1 LQEPAFTLVAVLT
14 LQRSIPCR
22 RFGTIKF
29 RQAAFP
35 PKARTEIGCQW
46 IGHSMNRKYASTFA
60 QSAKNVS
67 FYSSTRPEVLQD
79 RLARC
84 GVGDRTRRS
93 GIPEWKR
100 VYLKK
105 TEERRLLH
113 QARVLGWG
121 KEKRY
126 YYACKTT

>member
-1 LQEPAFTLVAVLT
+1 MDWAFHESQIRFDIRAEREEYEFLFKHPA
-14 LQRSIPCR
+14 R
-22 RFGTIKF
+22 
-29 RQAAFP
+29 
-35 PKARTEIGCQW
+35 
-46 IGHSMNRKYASTFA
+46 
-60 QSAKNVS
+60 
-67 FYSSTRPEVLQD
+67 VLQD

-84 GVGDRTRRS
+84 GGGDRTRRP

-100 VYLKK
+100 VYLKD

-126 YYACKTT
+126 YYVCKTT

>member
-1 LQEPAFTLVAVLT
+1 MDWTFHESQIRFDIRADREEYEFFFKHPA
-14 LQRSIPCR
+14 S
-22 RFGTIKF
+22 
-29 RQAAFP
+29 
-35 PKARTEIGCQW
+35 
-46 IGHSMNRKYASTFA
+46 
-60 QSAKNVS
+60 
-67 FYSSTRPEVLQD
+67 VLQD

-84 GVGDRTRRS
+84 GGGDRTRRP

-100 VYLKK
+100 VYLKE

-121 KEKRY
+121 KRERY

>member
-1 LQEPAFTLVAVLT
+1 MSMDWAFHESQIRFDIRAEREEYEFLFKHPA
-14 LQRSIPCR
+14 R
-22 RFGTIKF
+22 
-29 RQAAFP
+29 
-35 PKARTEIGCQW
+35 
-46 IGHSMNRKYASTFA
+46 
-60 QSAKNVS
+60 
-67 FYSSTRPEVLQD
+67 VLQD

-84 GVGDRTRRS
+84 GGGDRTRRP

-100 VYLKK
+100 VYLKD

-126 YYACKTT
+126 YYARKAT

>member
-1 LQEPAFTLVAVLT
+1 MDWAFHESQIRFDIRAEREEYEFLFKYPA
-14 LQRSIPCR
+14 R
-22 RFGTIKF
+22 
-29 RQAAFP
+29 
-35 PKARTEIGCQW
+35 
-46 IGHSMNRKYASTFA
+46 
-60 QSAKNVS
+60 
-67 FYSSTRPEVLQD
+67 VLQD

-105 TEERRLLH
+105 TEERRLH